1 LGAAGHLSLLAR
13 QQPLECFVWS
23 SYPDYLKAR
32 RTHRQAGRN
41 LPVGW
46 SGGARRKGVYRF
58 REYKIRS
65 EESTHKNLIL
75 DAGGNTNFNEG
86 SRNGDEFNTVRTNVT
101 FKSNGLN
108 VAGHLYTPDDFKAG
122 EKRPAIVI
130 SHPFGGVKEQT
141 AGIYAGKL
149 VKKGFITLAFDASYQ
164 GESEGHPRHL
174 EDPFARA
181 EDIKSAVSFLSTSE
195 HVDAECI
202 GALGICASGG
212 YVPYVASTERRI
224 KAVATVSGA
233 DMGALFREGLGG
245 GGSEETLKQMLE
257 AAGKDRTAQAQ
268 GKPPRLEHV
277 VPNTPAEIRKG
288 TPALYAEGTDYYR
301 TPRAQHTNSQN
312 WFVFSAVDKI
322 AAYSSYALVHLIS
335 PHPLLMIAG
344 SKADTLYFSK
354 LAIEK
359 AKEPKELFVIEGASH
374 IDLYDKE
381 EFVRPAVEKLNG
393 FFKKYL
399 V

>member
-1 LGAAGHLSLLAR
+1 MKT
-13 QQPLECFVWS
+13 E
-23 SYPDYLKAR
+23 
-32 RTHRQAGRN
+32 
-41 LPVGW
+41 
-46 SGGARRKGVYRF
+46 
-58 REYKIRS
+58 
-65 EESTHKNLIL
+65 
-75 DAGGNTNFNEG
+75 
-86 SRNGDEFNTVRTNVT
+86 VT

-108 VAGHLYTPDDFKAG
+108 IAGHLYTPDDIKAG
-122 EKRPAIVI
+122 EKRPAIII

-141 AGIYAGKL
+141 AGLYSGKL

-164 GESEGHPRHL
+164 GESEGQPRHL

-181 EDIKSAVSFLSTSE
+181 EDIKSGVSFLSTLAQ
-195 HVDAECI
+195 VDAERI

-212 YVPYVASTERRI
+212 YVPYTASTERRI

-233 DMGALFREGLGG
+233 DMGLLFREGLGG
-245 GGSEETLKQMLE
+245 GGTEEALKQMLE
-257 AAGKDRTAQAQ
+257 AAGKDRTAPAL
-268 GKPPRLEHV
+268 GSPPRLEHV
-277 VPNTPAEIRKG
+277 VPNTLAEIPKG
-288 TPALYAEGTDYYR
+288 MPALYAEGTDYYR
-301 TPRAQHTNSQN
+301 TPRAQHPNSQN

-359 AKEPKELFVIEGASH
+359 AKEPKELFIIEGASH

-381 EFVRPAVEKLNG
+381 QYVGPAVEKLDS

-399 V
+399 WVCG